1 MPRGHMPKAE
11 AARAVGRLLAGQTQ
25 NEHGVSQSV
34 IQRLWQKYLDTG
46 AVARRR
52 QSGRRRSTSAREDRA
67 IVVMAK
73 RHRFDSAVTLN
84 REFQNASGVR
94 ISVQTYRTGLHE
106 ANLRARRPAVPPPL
120 TPPCRLSGLCT
131 RPLTLAA

>member
-1 MPRGHMPKAE
+1 MPRRHMPKAE

-25 NEHGVSQSV
+25 REVAHEHGVSQSV

-46 AVARRR
+46 AVTRRR
-52 QSGRRRSTSAREDRA
+52 QSGCPRSTSAREDRA

-73 RHRFDSAVTLN
+73 HHWFDSAVTLN

-94 ISVQTYRTGLHE
+94 ISVQTYR
-106 ANLRARRPAVPPPL
+106 NQLRPM
-120 TPPCRLSGLCT
+120 
-131 RPLTLAA
+131 